1 MQKSIGIVGVTGFV
15 GGYLARALVE
25 RGYRVVGFSRAGGGD
40 VDAVQEWRK
49 SGEWDFSGL
58 YGVVNLAGERIDQ
71 RWTEANRKKFAD
83 SRIGLTGEIGAAIR
97 AMPEPQRVKVWV
109 NASAVGFYGDG
120 GDAELDEN
128 SARGEGYLADLCVGW
143 EQALRDAGVDGVRTV
158 IVRVGVVL
166 GRGGMAWDRLRLIF
180 SLGLGGRLASGKQW
194 MSWIHIADLVEGMIY
209 CLENERVSGV
219 VNGVSPEPLRN
230 EEFTK
235 QLAAALKR
243 PAIFAVPGWAL
254 RLLLGEFGTFL
265 TGGQRVYPRAL
276 QSGGY
281 EFRHATLQSALKEL
295 L

>member
-25 RGYRVVGFSRAGGGD
+25 RGYRVVGFSRAGSGD

-120 GDAELDEN
+120 GDGELDEN

-143 EQALRDAGVDGVRTV
+143 EQALKEAGVNGVRTV

-194 MSWIHIADLVEGMIY
+194 MSWIHIADLVEGMIF

-276 QSGGY
+276 QSCGY
-281 EFRHATLQSALKEL
+281 EFRHATLRSGLKEL

>member
-15 GGYLARALVE
+15 GRYLARALAA
-25 RGYRVVGFSRAGGGD
+25 RGYRVVGFSRASGGD
-40 VDAVQEWRK
+40 CDVVQEWRK

-97 AMPEPQRVKVWV
+97 AMPELQRLKVWV
-109 NASAVGFYGDG
+109 NASAVGFYGDS
-120 GDAELDEN
+120 GDVELDEN

-143 EQALRDAGVDGVRTV
+143 EQALKDADVEGVRTV

-166 GRGGMAWDRLRLIF
+166 GSGGMAWDRLRRIF
-180 SLGLGGRLASGKQW
+180 SLGLGGRLASGRQW
-194 MSWIHIADLVEGMIY
+194 MPWIHIVDLAEAMIF
-209 CLENERVSGV
+209 CLEHEQLSGI
-219 VNGVSPEPLRN
+219 VNGVSPEPLSN
-230 EEFTK
+230 KQLTQ
-235 QLAAALKR
+235 QLAAALNR

-281 EFRHATLQSALKEL
+281 EFRHATLKSALKEL

>member
-1 MQKSIGIVGVTGFV
+1 
-15 GGYLARALVE
+15 
-25 RGYRVVGFSRAGGGD
+25 
-40 VDAVQEWRK
+40 
-49 SGEWDFSGL
+49 
-58 YGVVNLAGERIDQ
+58 
-71 RWTEANRKKFAD
+71 
-83 SRIGLTGEIGAAIR
+83 
-97 AMPEPQRVKVWV
+97 MPEPQQVKVWV

-143 EQALRDAGVDGVRTV
+143 EQALKEAGANGVRTV

>member
-15 GGYLARALVE
+15 GGYLARALVK
-25 RGYRVVGFSRAGGGD
+25 RGYRVVGFSRAGRGD
-40 VDAVQEWRK
+40 VDAVKEWRK

-97 AMPEPQRVKVWV
+97 AMPEPQQVKVWV

-143 EQALRDAGVDGVRTV
+143 EQALKEAGANGVRTV

>member
-15 GGYLARALVE
+15 GGYLARALVK
-25 RGYRVVGFSRAGGGD
+25 RGYRVVGFSRAGRGD
-40 VDAVQEWRK
+40 VDAVKEWRK

-97 AMPEPQRVKVWV
+97 AMPEPQQVKVWV

-143 EQALRDAGVDGVRTV
+143 EQALKEAGANGVRTV

-194 MSWIHIADLVEGMIY
+194 MSWIHIDDLARMILF
-209 CLENERVSGV
+209 CIENREVRGP
-219 VNGVSPEPLRN
+219 VNGTAPWPVRN
-230 EEFTK
+230 SEFT
-235 QLAAALKR
+235 QALAARLHR
-243 PAIFAVPGWAL
+243 PALIPVPAFAL
-254 RLLLGEFGTFL
+254 RWLGEF
-265 TGGQRVYPRAL
+265 
-276 QSGGY
+276 SN
-281 EFRHATLQSALKEL
+281 EL
-295 L
+295 LGSKRVLPGVATEQGFPFRFPELAGALADLL

>member
-49 SGEWDFSGL
+49 SGDWDFSGL

-97 AMPEPQRVKVWV
+97 AMPEPQQVKVWV

-143 EQALRDAGVDGVRTV
+143 EQALKEAGVNGVRTV

>member
-25 RGYRVVGFSRAGGGD
+25 RGYRVVGFSRAGRGD

-49 SGEWDFSGL
+49 SGDWDFSGL

-143 EQALRDAGVDGVRTV
+143 EQALKEAGVNGVRTL

-194 MSWIHIADLVEGMIY
+194 MSWIHIADLVEGMIF

>member
-15 GGYLARALVE
+15 GGYLARALAA
-25 RGYRVVGFSRAGGGD
+25 RGYRVVGFSRAGRGD
-40 VDAVQEWRK
+40 CDAVQEWRR

-71 RWTEANRKKFAD
+71 RWTQANRKKFAD

-120 GDAELDEN
+120 GDLEMDEN

-143 EQALRDAGVDGVRTV
+143 EQALKDADVEGVRMV

-166 GRGGMAWDRLRLIF
+166 GRGGMAWDRLRRIF

-194 MSWIHIADLVEGMIY
+194 MPWIHIADLVEAMVF
-209 CLENERVSGV
+209 CLESDGVSGV

-230 EEFTK
+230 EQLTQ
-235 QLAAALKR
+235 QLAEALNR

-254 RLLLGEFGTFL
+254 RLLLGNFGEFL

-281 EFRHATLQSALKEL
+281 KFRHATLQSALKEL